1 MSRVS
6 VLNNQAAALLRDG
19 RLAEAEE
26 TLDRTREILDQRP
39 PAVPTIKELEPALDE
54 YFYRSHRA
62 QLGWIRQRY
71 QDALSDALRAWTLEN
86 EIYAAARAS
95 VVGDLSPYA
104 FSMGAWSAISLL
116 TRCRRFEEAAQ
127 AFEAVVADRGF
138 FEARRRRDQTSAE
151 KVLLAGLC
159 VFFEPQDDAWLRHG
173 RDLVTRA
180 QQLGS
185 TEDPELAYGYACYW
199 ARVGAAK
206 QALDALEVSLRRG
219 VAPVRA
225 FEDADLRPLH
235 TAPLFERLVL
245 DRVFTWR
252 LNTEP
257 PGARVFLDGVDTG
270 RLTPT
275 RLRPPKPGR
284 HQLHFELTGFQEND
298 LGWEHTTESGIDVT
312 VRLVSLDELAEQ
324 KRTAEDAQHAPTEA
338 ARAKTRAFLGSDE
351 ELVAAQVR
359 VERATT
365 YGLGGT
371 YIVVRGDGRLE
382 IHHERFGHP
391 SLVEE
396 HRAKLGEAVVK
407 ELFST
412 FVEEAFTEMLVAP
425 HTGVPDEP
433 HFTIALTNARG
444 TVRQLGKFVS
454 ARHQR
459 FDRLRDL
466 VWRAVTGTLDQG
478 TSKRLGL

>member
-19 RLAEAEE
+19 KLAEAEE

-39 PAVPTIKELEPALDE
+39 PSVPTIKELEPAFDE
-54 YFYRSHRA
+54 YFYRGHRA
-62 QLGWIRQRY
+62 HLGWIRQRY
-71 QDALSDALRAWTLEN
+71 RDALPDALRAWTLEN
-86 EIYAAARAS
+86 EIYAAARSSA
-95 VVGDLSPYA
+95 VGDLSPYA
-104 FSMGAWSAISLL
+104 FSTGAWSAISLL
-116 TRCRRFEEAAQ
+116 TRCRRFEEAAR

-151 KVLLAGLC
+151 KALLAGLC
-159 VFFEPQDDAWLRHG
+159 VFFEAQDDTWLKHG

-180 QQLGS
+180 QQLGP

-199 ARVGAAK
+199 ARLGATE
-206 QALDALEVSLRRG
+206 QALDALEVALRRG
-219 VAPVRA
+219 IAPERA
-225 FEDADLRPLH
+225 FEDADFRPLH
-235 TAPLFERLVL
+235 TAPRFERLVL

-275 RLRPPKPGR
+275 RLRPPKPGH
-284 HQLHFELTGFQEND
+284 HQLHFELTGFQENT
-298 LGWEHTTESGIDVT
+298 LWQEQTTDRGIDLT

-324 KRTAEDAQHAPTEA
+324 KRMAEDAERPPTEA
-338 ARAKTRAFLGSDE
+338 ARARTRAFLGSDKK
-351 ELVAAQVR
+351 LATAQVR

-371 YIVVRGDGRLE
+371 SIVVRGDGRVEL
-382 IHHERFGHP
+382 HHERFDHP
-391 SLVEE
+391 SLVEG
-396 HRAKLGEAVVK
+396 HRSKLGEAVVK
-407 ELFST
+407 ELFSAFT
-412 FVEEAFTEMLVAP
+412 EEAFTEMLVAP
-425 HTGVPDEP
+425 HTGVPDEL

-444 TVRQLGKFVS
+444 TTHQLRKFVR
-454 ARHQR
+454 ARHPR

-466 VWRAVTGTLDQG
+466 VWRAVTDPLDQE
-478 TSKRLGL
+478 TRKRLGL